1 MVQHVGTHS
10 WQCAQQQEWSLCGT
24 HAVPYKWELC
34 ASGIRPTMAITRNI
48 SRIQSG
54 SLFVYNIYICMCIY
68 IYYIYMN
75 ISVVGIVGP
84 TGKSFRFVRVYKYVC
99 MHIVYNIHI
108 YILYYYYIYY
118 IIYNI

>member
-1 MVQHVGTHS
+1 MYAYEGKMVQHVGTHS

-54 SLFVYNIYICMCIY
+54 SLFVYNIYMY
-68 IYYIYMN
+68 
-75 ISVVGIVGP
+75 
-84 TGKSFRFVRVYKYVC
+84 VY
-99 MHIVYNIHI
+99 I
-108 YILYYYYIYY
+108 YILYIYEYIGGWDCGSNWE
-118 IIYNI
+118 IVSFRACI